1 MTPRLRLESI
11 NEAALAALA
20 VGDRA
25 GASTAQGLTFPEAF
39 PCGPRS
45 RFITW
50 QLQRLRPEARNAPW
64 TVRAVRLREG
74 GEVVGHV
81 GFHGPP
87 WMVGRAEIGYSI
99 FAARRRRGYATEAA
113 QALVDWAFTQDQ
125 AQVFASVMPTNTASL
140 RVVEKLGFAQVG
152 EQIDDEDGLELVFA
166 KDAPPA

>member
-1 MTPRLRLESI
+1 MRAEESI
-11 NEAALAALA
+11 HHVAAATSAPGGTQRT
-20 VGDRA
+20 VDG
-25 GASTAQGLTFPEAF
+25 
-39 PCGPRS
+39 S
-45 RFITW
+45 R
-50 QLQRLRPEARNAPW
+50 RPPPG
-64 TVRAVRLREG
+64 G

-81 GFHGPP
+81 DFHGPP
-87 WMVGRAEIGYSI
+87 WMVGRADIGYSI